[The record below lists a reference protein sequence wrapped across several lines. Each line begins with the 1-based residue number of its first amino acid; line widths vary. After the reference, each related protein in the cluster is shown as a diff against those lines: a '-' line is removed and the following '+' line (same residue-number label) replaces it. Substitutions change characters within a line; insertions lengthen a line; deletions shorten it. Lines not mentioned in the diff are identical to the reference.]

1 MIFVT
6 GSNGFI
12 ARNLIARID
21 GQVGCYDTAN
31 RTDQDILAILDYINW
46 KDVEKIIHLG
56 AISNTTETDM
66 DLLYD
71 HNVRFT
77 LKLFEKAC
85 EHGIPLDY
93 ASSASVYGNS
103 KDYSLSPLNYYAVT
117 KMLVD
122 MYVEDNIESFPL
134 IRGFRFFNVYGP
146 NEGSKFDQ
154 ASPYYKFR
162 KQAIE
167 TGKIQV
173 FEGSENF
180 KRDFIHV
187 KDVIT
192 IIHHCIKS
200 SGIYDVGS
208 AVPKT
213 FMEVA
218 EEVAEEF
225 KASIE
230 VIPFPEHLV
239 GKYQESTCAQ
249 DPWSDIVS

>member
-21 GQVGCYDTAN
+21 GQVGCYDAAN
-31 RTDQDILAILDYINW
+31 RTDADVSAILDYINW

-71 HNVRFT
+71 YNVRFT

-103 KDYSLSPLNYYAVT
+103 KDYSLAPLNYYAVT

-134 IRGFRFFNVYGP
+134 VRGFRFFNVYGS
-146 NEGSKFDQ
+146 NEGGKFDQ

-162 KQAIE
+162 KQAME

-192 IIHHCIKS
+192 TIHHCIKS

-208 AVPKT
+208 AEPKT

-218 EEVAEEF
+218 EDVAEEF

-230 VIPFPEHLV
+230 VIPFPDHLV

-249 DPWSDIVS
+249 YPWSDIVS

>member
-12 ARNLIARID
+12 GRNLVARID
-21 GQVGCYDTAN
+21 GQVGCYDAAN
-31 RTDQDILAILDYINW
+31 RTEPDVSAFLDYVNW
-46 KDVEKIIHLG
+46 RDVEKIIHLG
-56 AISNTTETDM
+56 AISDTTETDI
-66 DLLYD
+66 DRLYD

-85 EHGIPLDY
+85 EYEIPIDY

-103 KDYSLSPLNYYAVT
+103 KDYSLSPLNYYATT

-122 MYVEDNIESFPL
+122 MYVEDNIDSFVQV
-134 IRGFRFFNVYGP
+134 RGFRFFNVYGS
-146 NEGSKFDQ
+146 NEGGKFNQ

-162 KQAIE
+162 KQAMQ
-167 TGKIQV
+167 TGKVQV
-173 FEGSENF
+173 FEGSDRF
-180 KRDFIHV
+180 KRDFV
-187 KDVIT
+187 RVEDVIT
-192 IIHHCIKS
+192 TIHHCFRG
-200 SGIYDVGS
+200 SGIYDVGT
-208 AVPKT
+208 AAPRT

-218 EEVAEEF
+218 EEAAAEF
-225 KASIE
+225 NASVE

-249 DPWSDIVS
+249 YPWSDIVS